1 MSDVLTED
9 RFEIEDQQS
18 MTVALAMLRR
28 RLLDLD
34 LDLSELLVARLMTV
48 SSELAVNVIKYARRG
63 TLSLKQLKTAR
74 KRGLQISV
82 VDEGPGIADVEQAL
96 EDHFSSTG
104 TLGLGLPGVKRMVDD
119 FHLESEVGRGTQV
132 CATVW
137 L

>member
-9 RFEIEDQQS
+9 RFAIEDQQS
-18 MTVALAMLRR
+18 VTVALAMLRR
-28 RLLDLD
+28 RLID
-34 LDLSELLVARLMTV
+34 LDLSEVLVSRLLTI

-63 TLSLKQLKTAR
+63 TLSLKQLKKAQ

-96 EDHFSSTG
+96 EDHFSSKG

-119 FHLESEVGRGTQV
+119 FHLESEVGQGTRV
-132 CATVW
+132 YATVW

>member
-9 RFEIEDQQS
+9 RFAIEDQQS
-18 MTVALAMLRR
+18 VTVALAMLRR
-28 RLLDLD
+28 RLID
-34 LDLSELLVARLMTV
+34 LDLSEVLVSRLLTI

-63 TLSLKQLKTAR
+63 TLSLKQLKKAQ
-74 KRGLQISV
+74 KRGLQILV
-82 VDEGPGIADVEQAL
+82 VDEGPGIADVGQAL
-96 EDHFSSTG
+96 EDHFSSKG

-132 CATVW
+132 SATVW